1 MIIIKNT
8 YINIFMIKDI
18 QLTFIFQQI
27 SQMMNI
33 KNNKKNIT
41 QLDILSQKINI
52 CQEIKNYLICDNFY
66 LFPFSKLK
74 QFHKITNEN
83 INTSFHNI
91 KDEIEKSIIRNL

>member
-41 QLDILSQKINI
+41 QLDILS
-52 CQEIKNYLICDNFY
+52 
-66 LFPFSKLK
+66 
-74 QFHKITNEN
+74 
-83 INTSFHNI
+83 
-91 KDEIEKSIIRNL
+91 